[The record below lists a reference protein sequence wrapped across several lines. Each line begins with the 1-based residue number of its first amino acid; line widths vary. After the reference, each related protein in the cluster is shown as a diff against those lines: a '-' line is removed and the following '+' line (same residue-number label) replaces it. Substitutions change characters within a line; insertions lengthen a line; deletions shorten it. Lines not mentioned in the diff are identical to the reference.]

1 MTITYRKRGQIE
13 KVREYASQ
21 ALAIATR
28 LAYLGYI
35 AMARGNMAWVA
46 WREGNI
52 LEAHKHAQ
60 AGLEAFDVEGEPFEW
75 TTLWPLIGIAV
86 VQQQLADAIR
96 YVRMLLVPEQQR
108 LPDTLTADLEQT
120 IQAWDSDRAERAYTK
135 LQEAIPLAQQM
146 GYL

>member
-1 MTITYRKRGQIE
+1 MSIADRKGGERE

-75 TTLWPLIGIAV
+75 TTLWPLIGITV
-86 VQQQLADAIR
+86 CQQQISDAII
-96 YVRMLLVPEQQR
+96 YWRMLLVP
-108 LPDTLTADLEQT
+108 
-120 IQAWDSDRAERAYTK
+120 
-135 LQEAIPLAQQM
+135 
-146 GYL
+146 

>member
-46 WREGNI
+46 WREGKN
-52 LEAHKHAQ
+52 LEAQKHPPG
-60 AGLEAFDVEGEPFEW
+60 GLEAFDVEGEPFEW
-75 TTLWPLIGIAV
+75 TKIWPLDCKTD
-86 VQQQLADAIR
+86 VQQQIAESIR
-96 YVRMLLVPEQQR
+96 KLPKPLLHQQ
-108 LPDTLTADLEQT
+108 
-120 IQAWDSDRAERAYTK
+120 
-135 LQEAIPLAQQM
+135 
-146 GYL
+146 